1 MLSVAYWLP
10 TVRFRSLQ
18 RTDGPNF
25 CHGRERVV
33 VKLTSVGSRSPSA
46 RHGDSRGGCAYG
58 RRRNEVIGWRSMK
71 VQNPRFVGSRRLQAL
86 SNEHSPGRARYGAA
100 VQNLALSTQKPTLSS
115 GEGKDL
121 LTPLPLGIA
130 MGIALVASKKEMAPH
145 APPKAT
151 VLL

>member
-1 MLSVAYWLP
+1 
-10 TVRFRSLQ
+10 
-18 RTDGPNF
+18 
-25 CHGRERVV
+25 
-33 VKLTSVGSRSPSA
+33 
-46 RHGDSRGGCAYG
+46 
-58 RRRNEVIGWRSMK
+58 MK
-71 VQNPRFVGSRRLQAL
+71 VQNPRFVGSRRLQDL